1 MACRAVLDV
10 GSVRL
15 LLGVDVDP
23 LGGVGVGDPLGGGD
37 ALGLDRLVRGVPGAV
52 AEGEVFVGPE
62 CHAPEVPGCLNRQP
76 RAQVAAG
83 TPSPY
88 GDGVRLVPTPRDV
101 IGVVERGSDA
111 LEQLLAAA
119 PRVTGLLTAV
129 EQLVAEVGAL
139 VRRIEGTRASVD
151 ELVGRVDAT
160 VGRVA
165 VLLDRLEPPLTTL
178 QPTLEQLAATT
189 DHHEV
194 DALVALLDHLPRL
207 VGQLENDVLPV
218 LTTLGS
224 VAPDLH
230 DLLDSSRELS
240 VLLAKM
246 PGFGL
251 VRRRVEDR
259 QAGLLDDDE

>member
-1 MACRAVLDV
+1 MTGRAALHV
-10 GSVRL
+10 GAVRL
-15 LLGVDVDP
+15 LLGVVVD
-23 LGGVGVGDPLGGGD
+23 LVGGVGVRDPLGGGD
-37 ALGLDRLVRGVPGAV
+37 TLDLDRFVGGVPGAV
-52 AEGEVFVGPE
+52 AEGEVFVGAQR
-62 CHAPEVPGCLNRQP
+62 HGSQVPGRE
-76 RAQVAAG
+76 RAQPPAEVAAD
-83 TPSPY
+83 PPAPY
-88 GDGVRLVPTPRDV
+88 RVGVRLVPTPRDV
-101 IGVVERGSDA
+101 IGVVERGGDA

-119 PRVTGLLTAV
+119 PRLTRLLTAV
-129 EQLVAEVGAL
+129 EELVVEVGAL

-151 ELVGRVDAT
+151 ELVGRVDGT
-160 VGRVA
+160 VGRAA
-165 VLLDRLEPPLTTL
+165 VLLDQLEPPLTTL
-178 QPTLEQLAATT
+178 QPTLERLADTT
-189 DHHEV
+189 DRHEV
-194 DALVALLDHLPRL
+194 EALVALLNHLPRL

-259 QAGLLDDDE
+259 QAGLLDDEE